1 MDIVTAQTMDLG
13 SMLDNVVPVAQL
25 IMSAVMNANGLHL
38 SSSIRESGAAANYLV
53 GLQHACRSDYIVQ
66 GVRTFNSVPCR
77 MMPERAIERAAW
89 TVAQSSHRRSD
100 ANGGGSWPDSRP
112 VIRLKFWRK
121 FIGAR
126 CGWAK
131 RSFGDAMQ
139 HNRYFSVGENS
150 CHRKA
155 VLG

>member
-89 TVAQSSHRRSD
+89 TVAQSSHRRS
-100 ANGGGSWPDSRP
+100 AAALGLIAGPS
-112 VIRLKFWRK
+112 
-121 FIGAR
+121 
-126 CGWAK
+126 
-131 RSFGDAMQ
+131 
-139 HNRYFSVGENS
+139 SV
-150 CHRKA
+150 
-155 VLG
+155 